1 MLMDNINILEKLMNT
16 LVALNRERTLQ
27 VCKEAL
33 TAHRPEDVIEALS
46 EGLSIIGNKFETH
59 EYFLSELMM
68 AGVIMKDA
76 QTIIRPHLTMEVTKR
91 AGKVVIGTVEGDLH
105 DIGKNIT
112 IALLEGKGFEVIDLG
127 VNVPKSTFVQSVR
140 EEKPDVVG
148 LSALLR
154 ATVPEMGQVITALQD
169 AGLRDKVTVIVGGL
183 PLNEDYAKK
192 LGADYYAKD
201 AWKGVEIIM
210 QAVAPT

>member
-76 QTIIRPHLTMEVTKR
+76 QTIIRPHLTKEVTKR

-140 EEKPDVVG
+140 EEQPDVVG

>member
-76 QTIIRPHLTMEVTKR
+76 QTIIRPHLTKEVTKR